1 MAAGEILAS
10 SKYYFSLTGLEDLVV
25 KKSVVLAPL
34 SKQLE
39 IASPME

>member
-25 KKSVVLAPL
+25 KKVSG
-34 SKQLE
+34 
-39 IASPME
+39 IGPMF